1 MVTRAD
7 IVAEAR
13 AWIGTPFQHQAH
25 SKGVATDCAG
35 VVRGV
40 PQALG
45 LYPGVEIAAYLRQ
58 PDAKRMRAE
67 MLRHMDPVPFGEVL
81 PGDVLHFR
89 IDIEP
94 QHLAIVTQLA
104 PLLAVHAT
112 SRPRIM
118 RTIEF
123 RVDAR
128 WLRLLAGC
136 WRYRGL
142 SE

>member
-1 MVTRAD
+1 MVSRAD

-13 AWIGTPFQHQAH
+13 SWIGTPFQHQAH
-25 SKGVATDCAG
+25 CKGVATDCAG

-58 PDAKRMRAE
+58 PDPRRMRAE
-67 MLRHMDPVPFGEVL
+67 LLRHLDPVAFRDLL

-89 IDIEP
+89 IDIDP
-94 QHLAIVTQLA
+94 QHLAIVTQRE

-112 SRPRIM
+112 SRPKIM

-123 RVDAR
+123 RVDAH
-128 WLRLLAGC
+128 WLRQLAGC

-142 SE
+142 SD